1 MKLSDIMSHAGL
13 AIYAEWA
20 LVLFMVAFVGIVL
33 WVFRPGNKSRF
44 DSDAQMPLDDEHPQS
59 PIAARER

>member
-20 LVLFMVAFVGIVL
+20 LVLFMIAFVAIAV
-33 WVFRPGNKSRF
+33 WVFRPGNKARF
-44 DSDAQMPLDDEHPQS
+44 DSDAQMPLDDEHPQAPKS
-59 PIAARER
+59 ARGR

>member
-20 LVLFMVAFVGIVL
+20 LVLFMLAFVGIAI
-33 WVFRPGNKSRF
+33 WTFRPANKRRF
-44 DSDAQMPLDDEHPQS
+44 DEDALLPLDDDQPQAPTS
-59 PIAARER
+59 ARGR

>member
-20 LVLFMVAFVGIVL
+20 LVLFMLTFIAIAI
-33 WVFRPGNKSRF
+33 WTFRPASKARF
-44 DSDAQMPLDDEHPQS
+44 ESDAQMPLDDEHPQA
-59 PIAARER
+59 PMPARGR

>member
-20 LVLFMVAFVGIVL
+20 LVLFMAAFVAIAI
-33 WVFRPGNKSRF
+33 WVFRPSNKSRF
-44 DSDAQMPLDDEHPQS
+44 DSDAQMPLDDEHPQA
-59 PIAARER
+59 PLPARGR